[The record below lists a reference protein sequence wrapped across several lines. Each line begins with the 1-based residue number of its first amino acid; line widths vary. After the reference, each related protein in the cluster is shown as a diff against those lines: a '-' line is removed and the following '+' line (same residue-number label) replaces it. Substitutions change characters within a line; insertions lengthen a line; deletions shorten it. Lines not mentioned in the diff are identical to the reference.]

1 MLKKDTATQEAIDP
15 FYHNPPRN
23 WKKKKIFYY
32 LKVVFIRRH
41 LNLKFPMSASF
52 SRRKFLGASLL
63 TSAGISMLPGL
74 SFASAAPTPLFQAAH
89 ERVRLGFIGVGR
101 QAMGLL
107 NNFMRIPGVEVVAGA
122 DVYAIK
128 RERFALRVQKGLTDA
143 GKTVTAP
150 KLYED
155 YRELLQDP
163 NVDAVVIASPDHWH
177 ALMAI
182 DACKAKKDI
191 YLEKPLTFTIKEG
204 QLLVQAV
211 RENGVVLAVGSMQRA
226 AVNFQTAAM
235 HVQRGQLGKISQV
248 LVHVGDNPHPK
259 PYDLAAQPIPAGL
272 NWEKWLGPIPS
283 LAFNDQLNPGIS
295 LNPDKNETVWGAW
308 RWYKETGGGLMTDW
322 GAHMI
327 DIAQWGLS
335 KDRNG
340 PTTIIPGSAAQPLTY
355 RYADGVE
362 MMITKFDEGRQ
373 GVKFIG
379 EKGWIKV
386 SRGNYDSSI
395 PELQLGKEPENFSFN
410 AHHIDFIDCIRKRKD
425 PIVPVEIGH
434 STCTACTLG
443 NIAHELGRTITW
455 NPQTQL
461 STDAAVNAK
470 LHYAYERGYKLT

>member
-1 MLKKDTATQEAIDP
+1 MC
-15 FYHNPPRN
+15 
-23 WKKKKIFYY
+23 
-32 LKVVFIRRH
+32 
-41 LNLKFPMSASF
+41 ASF

-63 TSAGISMLPGL
+63 TTAGLSILPGL
-74 SFASAAPTPLFQAAH
+74 TVAPPSATPLFQTAH

-128 RERFALRVQKGLTDA
+128 RERFSLRVQKGLTEA

-283 LAFNDQLNPGIS
+283 LAFNDLLNPGIS
-295 LNPDKNETVWGAW
+295 LNPDKNETAWGAW
-308 RWYKETGGGLMTDW
+308 RWYKE
-322 GAHMI
+322 
-327 DIAQWGLS
+327 
-335 KDRNG
+335 
-340 PTTIIPGSAAQPLTY
+340 
-355 RYADGVE
+355 
-362 MMITKFDEGRQ
+362 
-373 GVKFIG
+373 
-379 EKGWIKV
+379 
-386 SRGNYDSSI
+386 
-395 PELQLGKEPENFSFN
+395 
-410 AHHIDFIDCIRKRKD
+410 
-425 PIVPVEIGH
+425 PVE
-434 STCTACTLG
+434 A
-443 NIAHELGRTITW
+443 
-455 NPQTQL
+455 
-461 STDAAVNAK
+461 
-470 LHYAYERGYKLT
+470 